1 MKFEAENYSH
11 YYRKDIF
18 RLIKWILALIILIY
32 SPIKVLSILIL
43 LIILILFYKSKTSDD
58 FFWITLVFLI
68 IDYVG
73 NLFFGIDRGFLN
85 IGVIQF
91 DYLILFSIVAFVKV
105 INKRKQY
112 SNFPELLK
120 KPYIIYLIYFIF
132 LLLYGISFYGLEGGG
147 ETGMRHYYN
156 TFRLIAMLPIFYS
169 LSIIFYRV
177 DWLPRFANLL
187 FFLLIINF
195 FSQLFSIFSKTS
207 IHYILGGIETEDTEL
222 LLITKDLIRPIFG
235 SFINLIS
242 LLLGS
247 YYYFQGKNY
256 FRKNYLISVLIV
268 VYASIF
274 MTASRT
280 WIVGY
285 ILFLIVLVIVSIFSK
300 YYKSMAFKFVF
311 IAIPISIILLSYTDI
326 RYQVE
331 SVLLRVSTLELLY
344 KGDLTAGGTNIR
356 FTSRPERV
364 MSKFDENSLLG
375 WGISNVSYDYWDGHV
390 GNQSIMLVG
399 GLIGIIIFG
408 VIWLFFLF
416 KLLRQSINGPNVKN
430 KLSIF
435 VLFLFF
441 VLTLIIHFGT
451 QRYGFLIW
459 GLSPTTAF
467 VTAIWMS
474 IIADLYQLYPNII
487 SNFKKHL

>member
-1 MKFEAENYSH
+1 
-11 YYRKDIF
+11 
-18 RLIKWILALIILIY
+18 
-32 SPIKVLSILIL
+32 LIL
-43 LIILILFYKSKTSDD
+43 LVILILFYKSKTTDD
-58 FFWITLVFLI
+58 FFWIILVFLI

-85 IGVIQF
+85 IGMLQF
-91 DYLILFSIVAFVKV
+91 DYLILFSTVAFVKV
-105 INKRKQY
+105 VNKRKQY
-112 SNFPELLK
+112 AIFPELLK
-120 KPYIIYLIYFIF
+120 KPYLIYLIYFLF
-132 LLLYGISFYGLEGGG
+132 LLFYGISFYGLEGGG
-147 ETGMRHYYN
+147 ETGFRHYYN

-195 FSQLFSIFSKTS
+195 ISQLFTIYSKTS
-207 IHYILGGIETEDTEL
+207 IHFILGGVQPQDTEI
-222 LLITKDLIRPIFG
+222 LLISKDLIRPIFG

-242 LLLGS
+242 LLLS
-247 YYYFQGKNY
+247 SFYYFHEKNY
-256 FRKNYLISVLIV
+256 FRRNYLIFILIV
-268 VYASIF
+268 VFASIF
-274 MTASRT
+274 ITASRT
-280 WIVGY
+280 WILGY
-285 ILFLIVLVIVSIFSK
+285 ILFLNVLVIVSIFSK

-311 IAIPISIILLSYTDI
+311 IAIPISIILLSYTDM

-331 SVLLRVSTLELLY
+331 SVLLRISTLELLY

-364 MSKFDENSLLG
+364 MSKFDENPILG

-399 GLIGIIIFG
+399 GIIGIIIFSI
-408 VIWLFFLF
+408 IWLFFLF
-416 KLLRQSINGPNVKN
+416 KLLRQSINGPNMKN
-430 KLSIF
+430 NLSIF
-435 VLFLFF
+435 ILFLFF
-441 VLTLIIHFGT
+441 ILTLIIHIGT

-474 IIADLYQLYPNII
+474 IIANLHHLSTNII
-487 SNFKKHL
+487 SNSKNRL